1 MEAAATDR
9 TTPTHK
15 TIPATAD
22 NTLYPHIFEPL
33 DLGHTTLKNR
43 IVMGSMHTGLED
55 RFYNYGKLAAYFAE
69 RAKGGVAMMITGGIS
84 PNREGWLLPA
94 GGTMN
99 TKADVIN
106 HQRVTRAVHKHDSK
120 IVMQIL
126 HSGRYGYHPFVVSAS
141 PIKSPIS
148 PFKPRQM
155 SIKNIKQTVK
165 DYARSATLA
174 KQAGYDGVEI
184 MGSEG
189 YLLNQFLSAHV
200 NQRSDEYGGDIQ
212 ARMKFPLEVV
222 REVRKAVGEDF
233 IIVFRLSMIDLV
245 PNGNVMDEVIT
256 IAKALEEAGVTIIN
270 TGIGWH
276 EARVPTIVTSVP
288 RAAFVDFT
296 AEIKKHVSIPVM
308 AANRINMPQTAE
320 DILAAGQADLIQ
332 MARPFLA
339 DPDWVNKA
347 KNGETDRIN
356 TCIACNQACLDHTFE
371 NKRSTCLVN
380 PQACYET
387 ELVYKKAKKPKK
399 VAVVGGGVA
408 GMSAATVAAAR
419 GHKVTLFEA
428 KDILGGQFNYA
439 KVIPGKEEFF
449 ETIRY
454 YTTELEHQGV
464 TVKLNSPVTKA
475 MLDAGKFDHVII
487 ATGVVPR
494 SLEGKLPGADMPNVI
509 SYADLLSGKAE
520 VGEKV
525 AVIGA
530 GGIGFDVS
538 EYLTARH
545 GQPLHE
551 LGEATLK
558 DPSYRPAP
566 QPIDEWREEWGV
578 TLDPDYQSDGGLQ
591 RPEKLTPVRQVY
603 LMQRSKG
610 RLGAGLNKTTGWVHR
625 AHIKSHGV
633 MQMAGVQYEKVTN
646 EGLWVTNPQGQSQLL
661 RVDSIVVCAGQ
672 ESVNDLMPNVG
683 DAPDAEY
690 HLIGGAKLAAELD
703 AKRAIRDGA
712 EVAAQI

>member
-1 MEAAATDR
+1 MTASR
-9 TTPTHK
+9 TAN
-15 TIPATAD
+15 TIETAST
-22 NTLYPHIFEPL
+22 NEYYPHLFEPL
-33 DLGHTTLKNR
+33 DLGFTTLKNR
-43 IVMGSMHTGLED
+43 MVMGSMHTGLED

-99 TKADVIN
+99 TRADVIN
-106 HQRVTRAVHKHDSK
+106 HQRVTRAAHKYDSK
-120 IVMQIL
+120 IIMQIL
-126 HSGRYGYHPFVVSAS
+126 HSGRYGYHPFVVSSS

-148 PFKPRQM
+148 PFKPRKM
-155 SIKNIKQTVK
+155 SIKNIEQTVK
-165 DYARSATLA
+165 DYARCAKLA

-189 YLLNQFLSAHV
+189 YLLNQFLSRHV
-200 NQRSDEYGGDIQ
+200 NKRTDEYGGDIQ
-212 ARMKFPLEVV
+212 NRMKLAVDVVKAV
-222 REVRKAVGEDF
+222 REAAGEDF
-233 IIVFRLSMIDLV
+233 IILFRLSVIDLV
-245 PNGNVMDEVIT
+245 KDGNVMDEVIT
-256 IAKALEEAGVTIIN
+256 VAKALEEAGVTIMN

-296 AEIKKHVSIPVM
+296 AEIKKHINIPMM
-308 AANRINMPQTAE
+308 AANRINMPETAE
-320 DILAAGQADLIQ
+320 EIVASGQADMIQ

-339 DPDWVNKA
+339 DAHWVNKA
-347 KNGETDRIN
+347 KNGEADRIN

-387 ELVYKKAKKPKK
+387 ELVYKKTKKPQKI
-399 VAVVGGGVA
+399 AVIGGGVA
-408 GMSAATVAAAR
+408 GMSAAHVAALR
-419 GHKVTLFEA
+419 GHDVTLFEA

-454 YTTELEHQGV
+454 YINELEHLGV
-464 TVKLNSPVTKA
+464 EIKLNTKVDKA
-475 MLDAGKFDHVII
+475 MLEKAKFHHVIV

-494 SLEGKLPGADMPNVI
+494 SLAGKLEGADLPQVM
-509 SYADLLSGKAE
+509 SYAELLSGEKS
-520 VGEKV
+520 VGETV

-538 EYLTARH
+538 EYLTAKH
-545 GQPLHE
+545 GQPLDE
-551 LGEATLK
+551 LGPELLK
-558 DPSYRPAP
+558 DPSYRPKA
-566 QPIDEWREEWGV
+566 QSISEWREEWGV
-578 TLDPDYQSDGGLQ
+578 TSDTDYQTEGGLIK
-591 RPEKLTPVRQVY
+591 PEAIKPIRQVY
-603 LMQRSKG
+603 LIQRTKG
-610 RLGAGLNKTTGWVHR
+610 RLGSGLNKTSGWVHR
-625 AHIKSHGV
+625 AHVKSHGV
-633 MQMAGVQYEKVTN
+633 IQVSGAQYDKITN
-646 EGLWVTNPQGQSQLL
+646 EGIWITNNQGQSQLL
-661 RVDSIVVCAGQ
+661 RVDSVVVCAGQ
-672 ESVNDLMPNVG
+672 ESVVELMPNVG
-683 DAPDAEY
+683 DAPDAQY

-712 EVAAQI
+712 EVAASI